1 MKTLLTLCVLLFS
14 SSVVADDISDFQ
26 IEGMSVGDSLLD
38 YMTEEEIKNEIR
50 VNRYMYNYLTDEFGE
65 VYLFNEIK
73 NYDYMSF
80 FVKTDDKNYLIYGL
94 KGIIKINNLEKCLE
108 KQNKLLSDSKE
119 VIPNSEPE
127 IENIDHPVDPTGKS
141 KIYSKF
147 IYLNSGDFIRVA
159 CNMFEKKLAKK
170 NNWNSGLTLFIGK
183 EELEYWLRTHNQ

>member
-94 KGIIKINNLEKCLE
+94 RGVIKINNLEKCLE

>member
-1 MKTLLTLCVLLFS
+1 MKTLLTLFFLLFS
-14 SSVVADDISDFQ
+14 SSVVAEDISDFQ
-26 IEGMSVGDSLLD
+26 IEGMSIGDSLLD
-38 YMTEEEIKNEIR
+38 YMTEEEIKTEIR

-65 VYLFNEIK
+65 VYFFDEVK

-94 KGIIKINNLEKCLE
+94 RGVIKINNLEKCFE
-108 KQNKLLSDSKE
+108 KQNKLLSDSKD
-119 VIPNSEPE
+119 VIPNSEPK

-170 NNWNSGLTLFIGK
+170 NNWNNGLTLFIGK